1 MSAHEVSN
9 RNALRDLIAG
19 TTLWQEWTGLDETA
33 SKARIGWPESI
44 APSFP
49 FIVIVTLGGG
59 RRNRQGYDV
68 SANFRS
74 YGGLGVVVMSK
85 IANGDDLKAADD
97 AFALKFFGLMD
108 AIVEEAHVTSLMI
121 EDLTY
126 GDNPYQISSIN
137 TSHPVDANEDGVDDE
152 ETIEQ
157 LFFQGQFTIATGVA

>member
-1 MSAHEVSN
+1 MSSHEVSN

-33 SKARIGWPESI
+33 SKARIGWPESV
-44 APSFP
+44 APEFP

-59 RRNRQGYDV
+59 RRNRSGYDV

-74 YGGLGVVVMSK
+74 HGGLGVVVMSK
-85 IANGDDLKAADD
+85 IADASDLKAADD
-97 AFALKFFGLMD
+97 AFAANFYGLMD
-108 AIVEEAHVTSLMI
+108 AIVAAAHSTSLMV
-121 EDLTY
+121 EDLQY

-137 TSHPVDANEDGVDDE
+137 MSHPVDADEDGIDDE
-152 ETIEQ
+152 ATIEQ